1 MTQKRTPLIIL
12 GIVGTLIILG
22 VVLATV
28 LRDGRGGDAI
38 DGDTT
43 AVGSTNDILLGDDG
57 NLEFG
62 NELSLRPPVEGSSI
76 NQSLSAERTSGSA
89 SYAFDAAEA
98 APGGASTLAPELQ
111 SLLDRK
117 IIQSTSIDIHV
128 DEVGFYF
135 QEINSIAT
143 ANGGFVA
150 SSTFS
155 NVDDEQVAD
164 LTIRVPS
171 DRYQDVLIR
180 IRDMGEVQRES
191 SDAND
196 VTEEFTDLQARITT
210 LQATERRYL
219 ELLAEADGINEIL
232 LVQDRLDFVRGQIEQ
247 IQGRINLL
255 ENLTDLTTI
264 TVHLRPEA
272 AAVVA
277 PAPDGEGPLDAAAN
291 AWDSSLDV
299 LRGIATGILVAGAFS
314 WWLVPPLA
322 FMALATRWWLGRRP
336 AALPETSALR
346 RTHLPFP
353 AKERAVRPAP
363 LLSSGSARQN

>member
-1 MTQKRTPLIIL
+1 MSAGSRF
-12 GIVGTLIILG
+12 
-22 VVLATV
+22 
-28 LRDGRGGDAI
+28 DGFAYDASRA
-38 DGDTT
+38 G
-43 AVGSTNDILLGDDG
+43 
-57 NLEFG
+57 
-62 NELSLRPPVEGSSI
+62 
-76 NQSLSAERTSGSA
+76 
-89 SYAFDAAEA
+89 
-98 APGGASTLAPELQ
+98 PGGASALAPELQ

-128 DEVGFYF
+128 DEVGRYF
-135 QEINSIAT
+135 TDIISIAT
-143 ANGGFVA
+143 TAGGFVA

-155 NVDDEQVAD
+155 NVDNEQVAD

-171 DRYQDVLIR
+171 DRYQSVLIQ

-196 VTEEFTDLQARITT
+196 ITEEFTDLQARLTT

-272 AAVVA
+272 AVVE
-277 PAPDGEGPLDAAAN
+277 PVPGGDDPLDAAAS
-291 AWDSSLDV
+291 AWGASLDV
-299 LRGIATGILVAGAFS
+299 LQGIATGILVAGAFS

-322 FMALATRWWLGRRP
+322 LMAIATRWWLGRRP
-336 AALPETSALR
+336 ASLPET
-346 RTHLPFP
+346 P
-353 AKERAVRPAP
+353 A
-363 LLSSGSARQN
+363 

>member
-1 MTQKRTPLIIL
+1 MPQRRTPLIIL
-12 GIVGTLIILG
+12 GIVGALIVLG
-22 VVLATV
+22 VVLAGM
-28 LRDGRGGDAI
+28 LRDGDGGGGGTTATGSTGDALVDE
-38 DGDTT
+38 DGDGKTRGEFTT
-43 AVGSTNDILLGDDG
+43 LSGEG
-57 NLEFG
+57 NLLAGSRLDGFG
-62 NELSLRPPVEGSSI
+62 N
-76 NQSLSAERTSGSA
+76 
-89 SYAFDAAEA
+89 DAALA
-98 APGGASTLAPELQ
+98 PPGGASALAPELR

-128 DEVGFYF
+128 EDVGFNF
-135 QEINSIAT
+135 QEIINIAT

-155 NVDDEQVAD
+155 NVDDGQVAD

-171 DRYQDVLIR
+171 DRYQSVLFQIR
-180 IRDMGEVQRES
+180 GLGEVQRES
-191 SDAND
+191 SDSND

-232 LVQDRLDFVRGQIEQ
+232 LVQDRLDSVRGQIEQ

-272 AAVVA
+272 AAAVT

-299 LRGIATGILVAGAFS
+299 LQGIATGILVAGAFS

-322 FMALATRWWLGRRP
+322 LLAIATRWWLGRRP
-336 AALPETSALR
+336 AALPET
-346 RTHLPFP
+346 P
-353 AKERAVRPAP
+353 A
-363 LLSSGSARQN
+363 

>member
-12 GIVGTLIILG
+12 GIVGALIVLG
-22 VVLATV
+22 VVLAGV
-28 LRDGRGGDAI
+28 LRDGDGGDAV
-38 DGDTT
+38 DGDTN
-43 AVGSTNDILLGDDG
+43 AVGSPDVIVQGNDGARASAEG
-57 NLEFG
+57 K
-62 NELSLRPPVEGSSI
+62 LSISQ
-76 NQSLSAERTSGSA
+76 NLSAGRTSGIA
-89 SYAFDAAEA
+89 SYGFDASQAPPGEA
-98 APGGASTLAPELQ
+98 SALALELQ

-128 DEVGFYF
+128 DHVGFYF
-135 QEINSIAT
+135 QEIISIAT
-143 ANGGFVA
+143 TAGGFVA

-171 DRYQDVLIR
+171 DRYQNVLIR

-272 AAVVA
+272 AAVA
-277 PAPDGEGPLDAAAN
+277 PAPDGEGPLDAAAS
-291 AWDSSLDV
+291 AWGASLDV
-299 LRGIATGILVAGAFS
+299 LRGIATGLLVTGAFS

-322 FMALATRWWLGRRP
+322 LMAIATRWWLGRRP
-336 AALPETSALR
+336 AALPET
-346 RTHLPFP
+346 P
-353 AKERAVRPAP
+353 A
-363 LLSSGSARQN
+363 

>member
-1 MTQKRTPLIIL
+1 MTQRRTPLIIL
-12 GIVGTLIILG
+12 GIVGALIILG
-22 VVLATV
+22 VVLATM
-28 LRDGRGGDAI
+28 LHDGGEAI

-43 AVGSTNDILLGDDG
+43 ATGSTGEIGLGDDG
-57 NLEFG
+57 A
-62 NELSLRPPVEGSSI
+62 RA
-76 NQSLSAERTSGSA
+76 SAEGKLLISQNLSDESNLDSFAYYDA
-89 SYAFDAAEA
+89 SQAPPGEA
-98 APGGASTLAPELQ
+98 SVRAQELQ

-128 DEVGFYF
+128 EDVGFYF
-135 QEINSIAT
+135 AEIIGIAT

-150 SSTFS
+150 SSTFA

-171 DRYQDVLIR
+171 DRYQSVLIR

-196 VTEEFTDLQARITT
+196 VTEEFTDLQARLTT

-277 PAPDGEGPLDAAAN
+277 PAPDSEGPLDAAAS
-291 AWDSSLDV
+291 AWGASLDV
-299 LRGIATGILVAGAFS
+299 LRGIVTGILVAGAFS
-314 WWLVPPLA
+314 WWLVPPLVL
-322 FMALATRWWLGRRP
+322 MAIATRWWLGRRP
-336 AALPETSALR
+336 PALPEM
-346 RTHLPFP
+346 P
-353 AKERAVRPAP
+353 A
-363 LLSSGSARQN
+363 

>member
-1 MTQKRTPLIIL
+1 MAQKRTPLIIF
-12 GIVGTLIILG
+12 GIVGALIILG

-28 LRDGRGGDAI
+28 LRDGGDDAV

-43 AVGSTNDILLGDDG
+43 ATGSAGDVLLDEDSAGKTGGEFTTLSSEG
-57 NLEFG
+57 NLLAGGRLDGFA
-62 NELSLRPPVEGSSI
+62 N
-76 NQSLSAERTSGSA
+76 
-89 SYAFDAAEA
+89 YAALAP
-98 APGGASTLAPELQ
+98 PGGASVLAPELQ

-128 DEVGFYF
+128 DEVGRYF
-135 QEINSIAT
+135 TDIISIAT
-143 ANGGFVA
+143 TAGGFVA
-150 SSTFS
+150 NSTFS
-155 NVDDEQVAD
+155 NVDDEQVVD

-171 DRYQDVLIR
+171 DRYQSVLIQ

-196 VTEEFTDLQARITT
+196 ITEEFTDLQARLTT

-264 TVHLRPEA
+264 TVHLRPETA
-272 AAVVA
+272 EAVVE
-277 PAPDGEGPLDAAAN
+277 PAPGGEGPLDAAAS
-291 AWDSSLDV
+291 AWGASLDV

-322 FMALATRWWLGRRP
+322 LMAIATRWWLGRRP
-336 AALPETSALR
+336 DALPET
-346 RTHLPFP
+346 P
-353 AKERAVRPAP
+353 A
-363 LLSSGSARQN
+363 